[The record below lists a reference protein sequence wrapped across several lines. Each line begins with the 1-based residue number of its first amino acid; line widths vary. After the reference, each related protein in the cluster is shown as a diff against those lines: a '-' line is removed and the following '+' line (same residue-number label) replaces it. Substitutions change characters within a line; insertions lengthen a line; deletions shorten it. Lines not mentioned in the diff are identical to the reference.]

1 MLVAARHRQPRVPYI
16 SALLP
21 GGAQRAHWTPA
32 TDHIRAR
39 SRPECAFFLAQM
51 VNGVIVHVYVVLRL
65 LEAEH
70 SCGKGRRAF
79 AVTYINATPA
89 DVSNGFTFTPP
100 CVLGRAKH
108 SATNVRLNVRLCR
121 AMINIPGGPK
131 VRCRL
136 FLNFQGGYQL
146 HTPLQWF
153 QGRKGRSFL
162 FCNVAKLFWRAMV
175 SLCVYPEDYNLLSS
189 WKQKK
194 DLATP
199 IICSLF
205 LTIKA

>member
-1 MLVAARHRQPRVPYI
+1 M
-16 SALLP
+16 AL
-21 GGAQRAHWTPA
+21 
-32 TDHIRAR
+32 
-39 SRPECAFFLAQM
+39 
-51 VNGVIVHVYVVLRL
+51 NGFIVHVYVVVRL
-65 LEAEH
+65 LWAER
-70 SCGKGRRAF
+70 SCGKGRRAV

-100 CVLGRAKH
+100 CVLGQVKH
-108 SATNVRLNVRLCR
+108 CATNVCLHVWFCR
-121 AMINIPGGPK
+121 TMINIPDGPNM
-131 VRCRL
+131 RCKH
-136 FLNFQGGYQL
+136 FLYFLRGYQL
-146 HTPLQWF
+146 RTPLQWF
-153 QGRKGRSFL
+153 QGRKSWSFL

-205 LTIKA
+205 LTIKAWRKKYPKTAGWWCTVSFPVTSRCLLPTNHPHLPPPSSPLP